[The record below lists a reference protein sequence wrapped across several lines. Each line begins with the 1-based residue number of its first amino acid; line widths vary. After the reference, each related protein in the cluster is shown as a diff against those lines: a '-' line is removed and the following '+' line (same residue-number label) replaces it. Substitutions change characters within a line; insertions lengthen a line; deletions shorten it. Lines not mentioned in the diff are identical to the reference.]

1 MQRRQ
6 DRHKRGPVFR
16 FMRGFVNFF
25 RSYRKWSNKGFVAIL
40 LLAVALSMGLVLFF
54 RRFRKWSNKGFVAV
68 LLLAVAL
75 SMGLVLLFESFQGI
89 PLTSQKKDA
98 ISQEANKTNQNT
110 KGQEEEKTARIMAHG
125 DLLYHDI
132 LYFSAK
138 KDDGTYDFHE
148 NFEYV
153 TPWLKQA
160 DLAIGD
166 FEGTINKDHYLAG
179 YPLFNAP
186 SEVMDAI
193 KDAGYHVLDLAHNH
207 ILDSQIEGVISTA
220 DAIEKAG
227 MTPIGVY
234 THEPRDQAPLVI
246 KEVNGIKVALLAYS
260 YGFNGIEQSIS
271 QEDYNRYLSDL
282 NEDKM
287 KAEIERAEKEADI
300 TIIMPQMGVE
310 YRIEPTEEQ
319 KALYHKMIDWGADII
334 FGGHPHV
341 VEPSEIVEK
350 DGDKKLIIYSMGNFI
365 SNQRIETMQGV
376 ENAKWTE
383 RGVLMDVTIK
393 KKDGK
398 TTIGTAKAHPTWVNR
413 TPKGT
418 FSPEGYPLYHYQT
431 YILEDFIE
439 GGSHRDQ
446 LDEATKERIDT
457 AYKEMNEH
465 VGLKWD

>member
-1 MQRRQ
+1 ME
-6 DRHKRGPVFR
+6 KRSSRNQNGPILRLVEKLIR
-16 FMRGFVNFF
+16 FF
-25 RSYRKWSNKGFVAIL
+25 RNYRQWSNKTFI
-40 LLAVALSMGLVLFF
+40 
-54 RRFRKWSNKGFVAV
+54 AV
-68 LLLAVAL
+68 LLIAVAI
-75 SMGLVLLFESFQGI
+75 SMALTLLVEGLKGF
-89 PLTSQKKDA
+89 PLTSSSTTVV
-98 ISQEANKTNQNT
+98 SQTADSKEKNT
-110 KGQEEEKTARIMAHG
+110 ETEQETSARIMANG

-132 LYFSAK
+132 IYISAK
-138 KDDGTYDFHE
+138 KADGTYDFHE

-153 TPWLKQA
+153 KPWLKQA
-160 DLAIGD
+160 DLVIGD
-166 FEGTINKDHYLAG
+166 FEGTVNKDHYLAG

-186 SEVMDAI
+186 GEVMDAI
-193 KDAGYHVLDLAHNH
+193 KDAGYQVLDLAHNH
-207 ILDSQIEGVISTA
+207 ILDSQIEGVVSTA

-234 THEPRDQAPLVI
+234 THEPRDKAPIVI

-282 NEDKM
+282 DEEKM

-300 TIIMPQMGVE
+300 TIVMPQMGVE
-310 YRIEPTEEQ
+310 YQIEPTEEQ
-319 KALYHKMIDWGADII
+319 KKLYHKMIDWGADII

-341 VEPSEIVEK
+341 VEPAETVEK

-365 SNQRIETMQGV
+365 SNQRIETMQDV

-393 KKDGK
+393 KKSGK
-398 TTIGTAKAHPTWVNR
+398 TTIETAQAHPSWVSR
-413 TPKGT
+413 TPKGGY
-418 FSPEGYPLYHYQT
+418 SPEGYPFYLYQT
-431 YILEDFIE
+431 FILEDFIE
-439 GGSHRDQ
+439 GGKYRSQ

-465 VGLKWD
+465 VGLKW

>member
-1 MQRRQ
+1 MEMQRRQ

-16 FMRGFVNFF
+16 FVRGFVNFF

-40 LLAVALSMGLVLFF
+40 LLAVALSMGLVL
-54 RRFRKWSNKGFVAV
+54 
-68 LLLAVAL
+68 
-75 SMGLVLLFESFQGI
+75 LFESFQGI

-98 ISQEANKTNQNT
+98 ISKEANKTNQ
-110 KGQEEEKTARIMAHG
+110 KSKDQEEETSARIMAHG

-132 LYFSAK
+132 IYMSAK
-138 KDDGTYDFHE
+138 KEDGSYDFHE

-186 SEVMDAI
+186 GQVMDAI

-207 ILDSQIEGVISTA
+207 VLDSQIEGVISTA

-234 THEPRDQAPLVI
+234 THESRDQAPLVI

-300 TIIMPQMGVE
+300 TVIMPQMGVE

-319 KALYHKMIDWGADII
+319 KVLYHKMIEWGADII

-341 VEPSEIVEK
+341 VEPSETVEK
-350 DGDKKLIIYSMGNFI
+350 DGEKKLIIYSMGNFI
-365 SNQRIETMQGV
+365 SNQRIETMTGV
-376 ENAKWTE
+376 DNAKWTE
-383 RGVLMDVTIK
+383 RGVLMDVTVK
-393 KKDGK
+393 KKGGK
-398 TTIGTAKAHPTWVNR
+398 TTIDTAKAHPTWVNR

-446 LDEATKERIDT
+446 LDEATKERIDA

>member
-40 LLAVALSMGLVLFF
+40 LLAVALSMGLVL
-54 RRFRKWSNKGFVAV
+54 
-68 LLLAVAL
+68 
-75 SMGLVLLFESFQGI
+75 LFESFQGI

-98 ISQEANKTNQNT
+98 VSQEANKTNKNA
-110 KGQEEEKTARIMAHG
+110 KDQEEETSARIMAHG

-132 LYFSAK
+132 IYMSAK
-138 KDDGTYDFHE
+138 KEDGSYDFHE

-186 SEVMDAI
+186 GQVMDAI

-207 ILDSQIEGVISTA
+207 VLDSQIEGVISTA

-234 THEPRDQAPLVI
+234 THESRDQAPLVI

-300 TIIMPQMGVE
+300 TVIMPQMGVE

-319 KALYHKMIDWGADII
+319 KVLYHKMIEWGADII

-350 DGDKKLIIYSMGNFI
+350 DGDRKLIIYSMGNFI

-383 RGVLMDVTIK
+383 RGVLMDVTVK
-393 KKDGK
+393 KNSGK
-398 TTIGTAKAHPTWVNR
+398 TTIETAKAHPTWVNR

-446 LDEATKERIDT
+446 LDEATKERIDA

>member
-1 MQRRQ
+1 ME
-6 DRHKRGPVFR
+6 KRSSRNQKGPVL
-16 FMRGFVNFF
+16 GFVRKFIRFF
-25 RSYRKWSNKGFVAIL
+25 RNYRQWSNKTFIMVLLIVVAISMALTL
-40 LLAVALSMGLVLFF
+40 LSEGI
-54 RRFRKWSNKGFVAV
+54 K
-68 LLLAVAL
+68 
-75 SMGLVLLFESFQGI
+75 GI
-89 PLTSQKKDA
+89 PLVNSSVTTVSQNADSK
-98 ISQEANKTNQNT
+98 
-110 KGQEEEKTARIMAHG
+110 EKTTVTEQETSARIMANG

-132 LYFSAK
+132 IYISAK
-138 KDDGTYDFHE
+138 KADGTYDFHE

-153 TPWLKQA
+153 KPWLKQA
-160 DLAIGD
+160 DLVLGD
-166 FEGTINKDHYLAG
+166 FEGTVNKDHYLAG

-186 SEVMDAI
+186 GEVMDAI
-193 KDAGYHVLDLAHNH
+193 KDAGYQVLDLAHNH
-207 ILDSQIEGVISTA
+207 ILDSQIEGVVSTA

-227 MTPIGVY
+227 MIPVGVY
-234 THEPRDQAPLVI
+234 THESRDKAPLVI
-246 KEVNGIKVALLAYS
+246 KEVNGIKVAILAYS

-282 NEDKM
+282 DEDKM

-310 YRIEPTEEQ
+310 YQIEPTEEQ
-319 KALYHKMIDWGADII
+319 KKLYHKMIDWGADII

-341 VEPSEIVEK
+341 VEPAETVEK

-365 SNQRIETMQGV
+365 SNQRIETMQDV

-393 KKDGK
+393 KKSGK
-398 TTIGTAKAHPTWVNR
+398 TTIETAQAHPSWVSR
-413 TPKGT
+413 TPKGGY
-418 FSPEGYPLYHYQT
+418 SPEGYPLYLYQT

-439 GGSHRDQ
+439 GGKYRSQ

-465 VGLKWD
+465 VDLKW